1 MASGSNEIALV
12 DPATLAIHKHFK
24 DLGVGQILYSDMSPD
39 GKYIV
44 APAVWNSQVIIINTQ
59 SGRVIKRIVT
69 GNDPVTVKI
78 DSSGNFAYVTNARDE
93 HLTQINLKTFQSNS
107 MSVGQG
113 PNGLAIA
120 KFTAGTQ
127 RKMLNLGVPLP
138 LTGQDEIQGREMMLG
153 YELWL
158 ASVNKAGGLML
169 NNIPYQINILY
180 LDTQSRENIVAKL
193 TDRLINNYHV
203 DILLGTYG
211 SIGYQLEQRVAQNN
225 NIAIAPMQTT
235 PFTWQTNTLV
245 DGEDIFS
252 SQQRFDE
259 EFQKYYNLKSPV
271 LSAIAAES
279 AIVLQQA
286 LQITNEFEYD
296 SLSKTLLET
305 NFHTFLSALR
315 EAR

>member
-1 MASGSNEIALV
+1 
-12 DPATLAIHKHFK
+12 
-24 DLGVGQILYSDMSPD
+24 
-39 GKYIV
+39 
-44 APAVWNSQVIIINTQ
+44 
-59 SGRVIKRIVT
+59 
-69 GNDPVTVKI
+69 
-78 DSSGNFAYVTNARDE
+78 
-93 HLTQINLKTFQSNS
+93 
-107 MSVGQG
+107 
-113 PNGLAIA
+113 
-120 KFTAGTQ
+120 
-127 RKMLNLGVPLP
+127 
-138 LTGQDEIQGREMMLG
+138 
-153 YELWL
+153 
-158 ASVNKAGGLML
+158 
-169 NNIPYQINILY
+169 
-180 LDTQSRENIVAKL
+180 
-193 TDRLINNYHV
+193 
-203 DILLGTYG
+203 
-211 SIGYQLEQRVAQNN
+211 VAQNN